1 MTAAKVATHLAVW
14 SAVLVA
20 WLLVT
25 RPYHPTPL
33 IWVLA
38 TAILVAASASAVYV
52 HRHYVLNGFGR
63 HRSRGRYTA
72 SLVVLVAVLDLAAVL
87 LIQLVYDV
95 LWGPDPNRFG
105 FWFNFG
111 SDGFIIVLHLIGA
124 ACVGWVVSRIRG
136 GTAQER

>member
-14 SAVLVA
+14 SAVFVA

-52 HRHYVLNGFGR
+52 HRHYVLNGFRR
-63 HRSRGRYTA
+63 HRSWARYAA
-72 SLVVLVAVLDLAAVL
+72 SLVVLVALLDLAAVL

-111 SDGFIIVLHLIGA
+111 SDGFIIALHLLGA
-124 ACVGWVVSRIRG
+124 ACAGWAVRRVRG
-136 GTAQER
+136 SVAQGR